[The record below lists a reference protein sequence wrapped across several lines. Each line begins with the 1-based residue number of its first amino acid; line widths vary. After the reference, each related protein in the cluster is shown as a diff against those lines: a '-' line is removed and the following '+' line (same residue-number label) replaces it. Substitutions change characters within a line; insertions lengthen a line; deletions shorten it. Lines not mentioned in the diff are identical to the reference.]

1 MRLFTKPLPEANYAT
16 LITGTA
22 GHWTTTLFAGFQ
34 NDSKE
39 GNGIYDVLEFF
50 RHVTKRWAFEVQE
63 ALYEDQR
70 KGNGGKSSPRRAIVR
85 AYLPGHEDC
94 HKKYEPFNHSKISNG
109 TRCG

>member
-1 MRLFTKPLPEANYAT
+1 MFLGLYDD
-16 LITGTA
+16 G
-22 GHWTTTLFAGFQ
+22 
-34 NDSKE
+34 KE
-39 GNGIYDVLEFF
+39 GNGIQEFF